1 MTLADDIDA
10 AGCGMGSCLGVP
22 FKCLR
27 ISKEAGGAAGMLHP
41 SLQLLLC
48 HLCQCSPS
56 YADNA
61 SSPATGDVNFVLHNV
76 KAFHNAF
83 RLSQRVEVLHGVLT
97 TRGGLPVCICRF
109 CLHVLPLRWKC

>member
-48 HLCQCSPS
+48 STS
-56 YADNA
+56 ANA
-61 SSPATGDVNFVLHNV
+61 HPRTLIMPAALQLVM
-76 KAFHNAF
+76 
-83 RLSQRVEVLHGVLT
+83 
-97 TRGGLPVCICRF
+97 
-109 CLHVLPLRWKC
+109 